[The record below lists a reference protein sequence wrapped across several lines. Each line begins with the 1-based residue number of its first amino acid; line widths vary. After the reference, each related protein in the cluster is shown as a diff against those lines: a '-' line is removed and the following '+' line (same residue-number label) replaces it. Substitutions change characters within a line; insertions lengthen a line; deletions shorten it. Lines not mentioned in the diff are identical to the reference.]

1 MSTITLDGA
10 SGWLVKAER
19 AKGGV
24 LMLPT
29 IFGVNKD
36 ARDYAAA
43 LAHIGLSTLIW
54 DPFADEK
61 PAATQADAVKRAGN
75 LRDGPSMDA
84 AAICIDFMMDELRL
98 DSIGTM
104 GFCLGGR
111 YCLMLAAREER
122 ISACASIY
130 PTVQVPKLP
139 HQEEDVISRAAEI
152 QCPVMVVYPGRDHIT
167 SNDTFGQLQDQLQRR
182 VAPTSIL
189 LYPHADHGFF
199 HTEGAANETAVR
211 QSAPQI
217 NAFLK
222 ACLS

>member
-10 SGWLVKAER
+10 SGFLVKAEK

-24 LMLPT
+24 LLLPT
-29 IFGVNKD
+29 IYGVNKD

-43 LAHIGLSTLIW
+43 LAHLGLSTLIW
-54 DPFADEK
+54 DPFADEPEAK
-61 PAATQADAVKRAGN
+61 TPEAAIKRSAS

-84 AAICIDFMMDELRL
+84 ASICIDFMMDELRL
-98 DSIGTM
+98 DSIGTL

-122 ISACASIY
+122 IGACASIY
-130 PTVQVPKLP
+130 PTVHVPKLP
-139 HQEEDVISRAAEI
+139 HQEEDVLSRAAEI
-152 QCPVMVVYPGRDHIT
+152 ECPVLLVYPGQDHIT
-167 SNDTFGQLQDQLQRR
+167 SNDTFGQLQAQLQRR
-182 VAPTSIL
+182 HAPTSIL

-199 HTEGAANETAVR
+199 HTEGVENEAATR

-217 NAFLK
+217 NAFLR
-222 ACLS
+222 ACLG